1 MQGANDTACDLH
13 APAETG
19 RARRLAPNVVRVV
32 APNPSPLTGPGTNTY
47 VLGSGPGFLVVDPG
61 PDDSTHIDRILAVTN
76 ARISVVLCTHSH
88 PDHSPGAA
96 VLKALTKA
104 VVRGRPAPRDE
115 YQDGSYRPDDTLVDG
130 ALIEAPGVTVRVLHT
145 PGHASNHVC
154 LLLEPEGWL
163 LTGDHLMH
171 GSTVVI
177 LPPDGSMRL
186 YVESLR
192 RLRALPL
199 AALLP
204 GHGAVIADP
213 PGEIDRVIAHR
224 SRREGKVVDALVQ
237 CGVPVTLDALLPVVY
252 ADTPVMLHPLAR
264 ESLLAH
270 LQKLLEEKRV
280 VRDGERWAW
289 LAA

>member
-1 MQGANDTACDLH
+1 MPAPVDSACDPH
-13 APAETG
+13 APAATG
-19 RARRLAPNVVRVV
+19 SVRRLAPNVVRLV

-61 PDDSTHIDRILAVTN
+61 PDDTTHIDRILAVTS
-76 ARISVVLCTHSH
+76 ARISAVLCTHSH

-96 VLKALTKA
+96 TLKALTQA
-104 VVRGRPAPRDE
+104 VVRGRPAPRDG
-115 YQDGSYRPDDTLVDG
+115 YQDGSYRPDDTLADG
-130 ALIEAPGVTVRVLHT
+130 ALIEAPGVTVRALHT

-186 YVESLR
+186 YLESLR

-204 GHGAVIADP
+204 GHGAVIADAA
-213 PGEIDRVIAHR
+213 GEIDRVIAHR

-237 CGVPVTLDALLPVVY
+237 FGAPATLDSLLPVVY